1 MPLACDVNRPAAFCV
16 SHSPDRRPTSRRLAM
31 LDRRSF
37 LAHAGGTA
45 AALLAVPG
53 LRAEEGATAPAP
65 LPPRDLY
72 LRDEEAYW
80 TEIRKQFLIPPDE
93 VYLNNGTVGS
103 CPWPVLRAV

>member
-1 MPLACDVNRPAAFCV
+1 MPAARDVNWPAAFCV
-16 SHSPDRRPTSRRLAM
+16 SHSRTPPSFPRRLEM
-31 LDRRSF
+31 LDRRDF
-37 LAHAGGTA
+37 LTHAGGAA

-53 LRAEEGATAPAP
+53 LRAEDGATAPAP

-93 VYLNNGTVGS
+93 VYLNNGTV
-103 CPWPVLRAV
+103 